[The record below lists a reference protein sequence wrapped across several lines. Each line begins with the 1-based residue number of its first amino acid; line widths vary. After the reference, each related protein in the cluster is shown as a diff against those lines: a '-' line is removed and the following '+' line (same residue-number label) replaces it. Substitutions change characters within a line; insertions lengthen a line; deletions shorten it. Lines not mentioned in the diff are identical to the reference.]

1 MNDPT
6 PQIKTQ
12 GSRLGGSIAFR
23 GVVLLY
29 LGLTLV
35 ACGGNT
41 PLKSREAIEGVPS
54 AAAMLPTET
63 SAVATDTPAA
73 PILTP
78 TATRT
83 SIPTRTPF
91 PTPSRYFETSG
102 PVHFSFIPP
111 YEWITREWQGSPYT
125 AWQWWRS
132 KSTAFSLG
140 FFWEQY
146 DGSAESFAKEV
157 VQSLDSGSYND
168 LRTEFKLVSDGVF
181 TTDAGIDSYKLIFT
195 SNDYMADLCFYH
207 TYYYFYRNGNIIKAL
222 FLRDELWGPARDPI
236 VDESMRT
243 FRFEE

>member
-23 GVVLLY
+23 SVILLY
-29 LGLTLV
+29 LDLALA

-41 PLKSREAIEGVPS
+41 PLESREAIDVVPP
-54 AAAMLPTET
+54 AAAMLPAET
-63 SAVATDTPAA
+63 VSTDTPTA
-73 PILTP
+73 PIFTP

-102 PVHFSFIPP
+102 PIHFSFIPP
-111 YEWITREWQGSPYT
+111 YEWTMREWQGSPYT

-132 KSTAFSLG
+132 KSTAFTLG

-146 DGSAESFAKEV
+146 DGSAKSFAKAV
-157 VQSLDSGSYND
+157 VQSIESDSNND
-168 LRTEFKLVSDGVF
+168 PRTEYRLVSEGVF
-181 TTDAGIDSYKLIFT
+181 TTDAGIDSYKIIFT
-195 SNDYMADLCFYH
+195 SNDDLADLCFYH
-207 TYYYFYRNGNIIKAL
+207 TYYYYFRNGNIINAL

>member
-1 MNDPT
+1 MT
-6 PQIKTQ
+6 E
-12 GSRLGGSIAFR
+12 LMSIIGVQVLRFDGPIAIR

-35 ACGGNT
+35 ACDGNT
-41 PLKSREAIEGVPS
+41 PQKPPEATEGLPPV
-54 AAAMLPTET
+54 AAILPTET
-63 SAVATDTPAA
+63 VSTDTPTA

-78 TATRT
+78 TSTRT

-91 PTPSRYFETSG
+91 PTPSRFFEMAG
-102 PVHFSFIPP
+102 PVNFSFVPP
-111 YEWITREWQGSPYT
+111 YEWFARQWQSSPYT

-132 KSTAFSLG
+132 KSVTFSLG

-146 DGSAESFAKEV
+146 NGTAKSFAKAV
-157 VQSLDSGSYND
+157 VQSIESGSNND
-168 LRTEFKLVSDGVF
+168 PRTEYRLVSEGVF
-181 TTDAGIDSYKLIFT
+181 TTDAGIDSYKIVYT
-195 SNDYMADLCFYH
+195 STDDLAGFCFYN
-207 TYYYFYRNGNIIKAL
+207 TYYYFYRDGNIIKGL

>member
-1 MNDPT
+1 MTELMSNIGIQCLRFNGP
-6 PQIKTQ
+6 
-12 GSRLGGSIAFR
+12 IAIR

-35 ACGGNT
+35 ACGGNA
-41 PLKSREAIEGVPS
+41 PQKSPEATEGVPP

-63 SAVATDTPAA
+63 AAVATDTPTA

-91 PTPSRYFETSG
+91 PNPVRYFETDG

-111 YEWITREWQGSPYT
+111 FEWSTRGWQGSPYT

-132 KSTAFSLG
+132 KNRAFTIG

-146 DGSAESFAKEV
+146 DGSAKSFAKEV
-157 VQSLDSGSYND
+157 VQSVESGSYND
-168 LRTEFKLVSDGVF
+168 PRTEYKLISEGVF
-181 TTDAGIDSYKLIFT
+181 PTDAGMESYKIIYT

-222 FLRDELWGPARDPI
+222 FLRDELWGPTRDPI

-243 FRFEE
+243 FQFEE